1 MPKGAN
7 CRELST
13 VVLTSMGVILIS
25 VLRDFLIMNLLST
38 FSAKQEAE
46 IAFSFT
52 MQRESNEAHGANS
65 SGGPRENELP
75 GRSPKQVPAT
85 QALHT
90 IQEKKLQEKNKKIL
104 GKKSSR
110 IAE

>member
-13 VVLTSMGVILIS
+13 VVLTSMGIILIS

-38 FSAKQEAE
+38 FSAKQEAG

-52 MQRESNEAHGANS
+52 MQREGNVAVELIAQEDPEKTSCLGEAPS
-65 SGGPRENELP
+65 KCQLP
-75 GRSPKQVPAT
+75 FK
-85 QALHT
+85 
-90 IQEKKLQEKNKKIL
+90 EKN
-104 GKKSSR
+104 
-110 IAE
+110 